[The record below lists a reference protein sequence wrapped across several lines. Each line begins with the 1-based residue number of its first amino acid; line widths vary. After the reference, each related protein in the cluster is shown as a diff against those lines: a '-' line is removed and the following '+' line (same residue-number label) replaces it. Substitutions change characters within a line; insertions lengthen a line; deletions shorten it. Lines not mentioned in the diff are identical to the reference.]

1 MVAPSARLP
10 ADPGTGKFFG
20 FMAAKRNEIWVVK
33 LGSGLLTNTRGG
45 TNQAFIATICRQI
58 AALRRRGIRVVLVS
72 SGAISAG
79 MSALGLDKRPK
90 ATADLQA
97 CASIG
102 QPLLMKAYDRALRP
116 LGFCC
121 AQILVTYWD
130 FDSRKVYQNAQATLA
145 RLLALDHCVPIF
157 NENDA
162 LSFEEIEMLNR
173 FGDNDRLSG
182 HVAVLAGAQRL
193 VILSGIDGL
202 HTRPDGTGALVRRV
216 KEIDERIR
224 SYAGSTQSERSVGGM
239 VSKLETARM
248 MFQENIPMWIA
259 NGREKDVLL
268 KIASGRSVGTC
279 FRK

>member
-1 MVAPSARLP
+1 
-10 ADPGTGKFFG
+10 
-20 FMAAKRNEIWVVK
+20 MAQRNETWVVK
-33 LGSGLLTNTRGG
+33 VGSGLLTAGGGG
-45 TNQAFIATICRQI
+45 TNRKFVGELCRQM
-58 AALRRRGIRVVLVS
+58 AGLNRKGIRVVLVS

-79 MSALGLDKRPK
+79 MTVLGLEQRPK
-90 ATADLQA
+90 DTATLQA

-102 QPLLMKAYDRALRP
+102 QPLLMKAYDAALRP

-121 AQILVTYWD
+121 AQILVTSWD
-130 FDSRKVYQNAQATLA
+130 FDSRKVYGNVRATLR
-145 RLLALDHCVPIF
+145 RLLELGNCVPIF

-182 HVAVLAGAQRL
+182 YIAELAEADRL

-202 HTRPDGTGALVRRV
+202 LTRPDGTGELVRRV

-224 SYAGSTQSERSVGGM
+224 SYAGVTNSQRSVGGM

-248 MFQENIPMWIA
+248 MFERGIPMWIA

-268 KIASGRSVGTC
+268 KIAAGRSVGTC
-279 FRK
+279 FKR

>member
-1 MVAPSARLP
+1 MA
-10 ADPGTGKFFG
+10 GK
-20 FMAAKRNEIWVVK
+20 RDEIWVVK
-33 LGSGLLTNTRGG
+33 LGSGLLTNARGG
-45 TNQAFIATICRQI
+45 TDQRFVGELCRQV

-79 MSALGLDKRPK
+79 MSALGLEKRPK
-90 ATADLQA
+90 ETAALQA

-130 FDSRKVYQNAQATLA
+130 FDSRKVYQNARATLS
-145 RLLALDHCVPIF
+145 RLLALERCVPIF

-182 HVAVLAGAQRL
+182 HVAVLAQAARL

-202 HTRPDGTGALVRRV
+202 YTRPDGTGDLVRRV
-216 KEIDERIR
+216 KEIDDRIR
-224 SYAGSTQSERSVGGM
+224 GYAGATQSERSVGGM

-248 MFQENIPMWIA
+248 MFAQGIPMWIA

-268 KIASGRSVGTC
+268 KIASGRPVGTC

>member
-1 MVAPSARLP
+1 M
-10 ADPGTGKFFG
+10 
-20 FMAAKRNEIWVVK
+20 AKRNETWVVK
-33 LGSGLLTNTRGG
+33 VGSGLLTGAGGG
-45 TNQAFIATICRQI
+45 TNRRFVGELCRQM
-58 AALRRRGIRVVLVS
+58 AGLNQRGVKVVLVS

-79 MSALGLDKRPK
+79 MSALGLEQRPK
-90 ATADLQA
+90 DTATLQA

-121 AQILVTYWD
+121 AQILVTSWD
-130 FDSRKVYQNAQATLA
+130 FDSRKVYQNVQATLL
-145 RLLALDHCVPIF
+145 RLLALGHCVPIF

-182 HVAVLAGAQRL
+182 HIAGLARADRL

-202 HTRPDGTGALVRRV
+202 YTRPDGTGELVRRV

-224 SYAGSTQSERSVGGM
+224 SYAGATRSERSVGGM

-248 MFQENIPMWIA
+248 MFQQGIPMWIA
-259 NGREKDVLL
+259 NGRERDVLL
-268 KIASGRSVGTC
+268 KIAAGRAVGTC
-279 FRK
+279 FKK

>member
-1 MVAPSARLP
+1 M
-10 ADPGTGKFFG
+10 TI
-20 FMAAKRNEIWVVK
+20 KREEIWVVK

-45 TNQAFIATICRQI
+45 TNQPFIHALCRQI
-58 AALRRRGIRVVLVS
+58 VALRRRGVRVVLVS

-90 ATADLQA
+90 DTAVLQA

-102 QPLLMKAYDRALRP
+102 QPLLMKAYDRGLRP
-116 LGFCC
+116 HGLVS

-130 FDSRKVYQNAQATLA
+130 FDSRKVYQNAQATLKQ
-145 RLLALDHCVPIF
+145 LLQLGICVPIF

-193 VILSGIDGL
+193 IILSGIDGL
-202 HTRPDGTGALVRRV
+202 YTRPDGTGELVRRV

-224 SYAGSTQSERSVGGM
+224 GYAGSTQSERSVGGM

-248 MFQENIPMWIA
+248 MFLHGIPMWIA
-259 NGREKDVLL
+259 NGQEKDVLV
-268 KIASGRSVGTC
+268 KIASGKPVGTC
-279 FRK
+279 FQK

>member
-1 MVAPSARLP
+1 
-10 ADPGTGKFFG
+10 
-20 FMAAKRNEIWVVK
+20 
-33 LGSGLLTNTRGG
+33 
-45 TNQAFIATICRQI
+45 
-58 AALRRRGIRVVLVS
+58 
-72 SGAISAG
+72 
-79 MSALGLDKRPK
+79 
-90 ATADLQA
+90 
-97 CASIG
+97 
-102 QPLLMKAYDRALRP
+102 
-116 LGFCC
+116 
-121 AQILVTYWD
+121 
-130 FDSRKVYQNAQATLA
+130 
-145 RLLALDHCVPIF
+145 VPIF

-239 VSKLETARM
+239 ISKLETARM

-268 KIASGRSVGTC
+268 KIAAGRSVGTC